1 MERQYYIDGLGCPN
15 CAAKMETQ
23 VGKIS
28 GVAEA
33 TVSFVNKKLILNINN
48 EQELDNIIE
57 EAVKRMNVIEDNIRL
72 IPYKE
77 YKASLEDDYEEDS
90 HNHHDEDHE
99 HEGCC
104 GHNHEDHEHEG
115 CCGHD
120 HHDEEEHEHGESC
133 NHSHHNDNKK
143 QDKDHDSHQG
153 HNHEHG
159 ETSKLSITLLC
170 IGVVILIGIIAL
182 THFYDIN
189 KYIEIGTFVVAYLL
203 VGYDVL
209 FKSIKN
215 ILKGQVFDEFFL
227 MSIATIGALA
237 IGEYPEAVAVMLF
250 YKVGEY
256 FQDKAVDQARHS
268 IKALV
273 NIKPDYA
280 NVVAEN
286 GEIETV
292 KPNKVKVGDI
302 IEVKAGERVPLDGIL
317 VEGSTSL
324 DTSAITGESKPQDVF
339 EGDTIY
345 SGAINKTGLIKIQ
358 VTKKFADSTVSR
370 IMEMVENASD
380 KKSHT
385 EQFITKFA
393 RVYTPIVVFMALG
406 IAVLPPIVTGS
417 YEFTGYIYKALS
429 FLVVSC
435 PCALVISVPL
445 GFFGGIGV
453 ASKNGILVKGGNY
466 LEALA
471 NIKTV
476 AFDKTGTLTHGIFEV
491 TKIVPNKNV
500 TKEELLLSAAY
511 AEYKTNHPI
520 AKSILDANTS
530 DIDESNIISYEE
542 ISGYGIVANLKE
554 ATILAGNDKLMD
566 KYNIEYSKANTATT
580 VVYIAINNDFAG
592 YICISDKI
600 KDSSKIGIDN
610 LRKAGVEDTILLSGD
625 SKELVEE
632 VASELGIT
640 HAYGQLLPQD
650 KLSKIEA
657 IYEENA
663 DTKLAFVGDGIN
675 DAPVLARADVGIA
688 MGGVGQD
695 AAIEAADIVLMTDE
709 ISKIADAIKISKF
722 TRQIV
727 TENIIFALGVKVLVL
742 LLVVCGMSS
751 MWMAVFADV
760 GVALLAVLNSIRV
773 YKYKLL

>member
-1 MERQYYIDGLGCPN
+1 MEKQYYIDGLGCPN
-15 CAAKMETQ
+15 CAAKMEEQ
-23 VGKIS
+23 VGKIA
-28 GVAEA
+28 GVVEA
-33 TVSFVNKKLILNINN
+33 TISFVNKKLIINVN
-48 EQELDNIIE
+48 NDQEIDNIVE
-57 EAVKRMNVIEDNIRL
+57 EAVKRMNVIEDNIKL
-72 IPYKE
+72 IPYE
-77 YKASLEDDYEEDS
+77 QYNTSIEADY
-90 HNHHDEDHE
+90 
-99 HEGCC
+99 
-104 GHNHEDHEHEG
+104 
-115 CCGHD
+115 
-120 HHDEEEHEHGESC
+120 EEEHEGHE
-133 NHSHHNDNKK
+133 HHH
-143 QDKDHDSHQG
+143 DHD
-153 HNHEHG
+153 HG

-170 IGVVILIGIIAL
+170 IGVVVLIVIIILS
-182 THFYDIN
+182 HFYNIN
-189 KYIEIGTFVVAYLL
+189 KYLEVGTFVVAYLL
-203 VGYDVL
+203 IGYDVL

-215 ILKGQVFDEFFL
+215 ISKGQVFDEFFL
-227 MSIATIGALA
+227 MSVATIGALA
-237 IGEYPEAVAVMLF
+237 IGEYPEAVGVMLF
-250 YKVGEY
+250 YKIGEY

-273 NIKPDYA
+273 NIKPEYA
-280 NVVAEN
+280 NIVTES
-286 GEIETV
+286 GEIKTV
-292 KPNKVKVGDI
+292 NPNKVMVHDI
-302 IEVKAGERVPLDGIL
+302 IEVKPGERVPLDGTL
-317 VEGSTSL
+317 LEGSTSL

-339 EGDTIY
+339 EGDVIY
-345 SGAINKTGLIKIQ
+345 SGVINKTGLIKIQ

-393 RVYTPIVVFMALG
+393 RVYTPIVVILALA
-406 IAVLPPIVTGS
+406 IAVLPPIVTGN
-417 YEFTGYIYKALS
+417 YEFREYLYKALS

-471 NIKTV
+471 NIDTV
-476 AFDKTGTLTHGIFEV
+476 AFDKTGTLTHGEFKV

-500 TKEELLLSAAY
+500 TEEELLLSAAY

-520 AKSILDANTS
+520 AKAILDANTGNV
-530 DIDESNIISYEE
+530 DENNIVSYEE
-542 ISGYGIVANLKE
+542 LSGYGIVANLSE
-554 ATILAGNDKLMD
+554 ATILAGNNKLME
-566 KYNIEYSKANTATT
+566 KYNIKYSKANTAST
-580 VVYIAINNDFAG
+580 VVYLAINNDFAG

-600 KDSSKIGIDN
+600 KESSKKGIDN
-610 LRKAGVEDTILLSGD
+610 LRKVGIENTILLSGD
-625 SKELVEE
+625 SEELVEE
-632 VASELGIT
+632 VAKELGIT

-650 KLSKIEA
+650 KLSKIEN
-657 IYEENA
+657 IYEENS

-688 MGGVGQD
+688 MGNVGQD

-773 YKYKLL
+773 YKYKL